1 MPTGAPRRGRAARVL
16 RHGSR
21 RGRGRGP
28 EYVGRVA
35 DDSFDVLVL
44 GAGVIGLSSAICLAE
59 AGVRVAVQAAEA
71 PGATTSVA
79 AGALWG
85 AHLVGADNRV
95 PRWAGETRAVLATL
109 DLSAGV
115 HSCDGVMAVMVP
127 QDVPPDATDGVPY
140 APCPPGD
147 LPPGYVAGW
156 RLTAPLVAMPAY
168 LGYLA
173 DRLRAAGGRLL
184 GQRKFASLGE
194 VARSCAAPV
203 IVNCPGAGAREL
215 VPDPSVV
222 PVRGQVVVT
231 ANPGISEF
239 FVGNG
244 PGPDEL
250 TYLFPHG
257 ETVLVGGTQE
267 HGNAS
272 RAPDPATADRI
283 LAAAAV
289 VEPRLAGVA
298 VLEHR
303 VGLRPGRPYV
313 RLEPEVLADG
323 RQVVHNYGHGGAG
336 VSLSWGCAAEAAGV
350 VLGMLG

>member
-1 MPTGAPRRGRAARVL
+1 
-16 RHGSR
+16 
-21 RGRGRGP
+21 
-28 EYVGRVA
+28 VA
-35 DDSFDVLVL
+35 DDSFDVFVL
-44 GAGVIGLSSAICLAE
+44 GAGVVGLTSAICLAE
-59 AGVRVAVQAAEA
+59 AGLRVAVQAAEA

-85 AHLVGADNRV
+85 AHLVGADDRV
-95 PRWAGETRAVLATL
+95 PRWADETRAVLARL

-115 HSCDGVMAVMVP
+115 RSCDGIMAVMVP
-127 QDVPPDATDGVPY
+127 QDAPPDATDGVQY
-140 APCPPGD
+140 TPCPPGE

-156 RLTAPLVAMPAY
+156 RLTAPLVAMPVY

-173 DRLRAAGGRLL
+173 DRLQRAGGRLL
-184 GQRKFASLGE
+184 GQRRFASLAE
-194 VARSCAAPV
+194 VTRSSAAPV

-215 VPDPSVV
+215 VPDPSVI
-222 PVRGQVVVT
+222 PVRGQVVVA
-231 ANPGISEF
+231 ANPGITEF

-244 PGPDEL
+244 AEPDEL

-257 ETVLVGGTQE
+257 ETVILGGTQE

-272 RAPDPATADRI
+272 RVPDPATADRI
-283 LAAAAV
+283 LAAAVA

-313 RLEPEVLADG
+313 RLESEAAGDG

-336 VSLSWGCAAEAAGV
+336 VSLSWGCAAEATRV
-350 VLGMLG
+350 VLGALA

>member
-1 MPTGAPRRGRAARVL
+1 M
-16 RHGSR
+16 S
-21 RGRGRGP
+21 
-28 EYVGRVA
+28 
-35 DDSFDVLVL
+35 
-44 GAGVIGLSSAICLAE
+44 GLSSALALLD
-59 AGVRVAVQAAEA
+59 AGVSVEVYASSLPHR
-71 PGATTSVA
+71 TTSAA

-85 AHLVGADNRV
+85 AHLVGADDRV
-95 PRWAGETRAVLATL
+95 PRWAGETRAVLAGL

-127 QDVPPDATDGVPY
+127 QEGPPDATDGEQY
-140 APCPPGD
+140 TPCPPGE

-156 RLTAPLVAMPAY
+156 RLTAPLIAMPAY
-168 LGYLA
+168 LSYLA
-173 DRLRAAGGRLL
+173 GRLQDAGGRLL
-184 GQRKFASLGE
+184 GQRRFASLAE
-194 VARSCAAPV
+194 VLRSCAAPL

-215 VPDPSVV
+215 VPDPSVI

-231 ANPGISEF
+231 ANPGVSEF

-244 PGPDEL
+244 ATPDEL

-257 ETVLVGGTQE
+257 ETVVVGGTQE

-272 RAPDPATADRI
+272 RVPDPATADRI
-283 LAAAAV
+283 LAAAAS
-289 VEPRLAGVA
+289 VEPRLAGAA

-313 RLEPEVLADG
+313 RLEAEVRADG

-336 VSLSWGCAAEAAGV
+336 VSLAWGCASEAARV
-350 VLGMLG
+350 ALGALG

>member
-1 MPTGAPRRGRAARVL
+1 
-16 RHGSR
+16 
-21 RGRGRGP
+21 
-28 EYVGRVA
+28 VA

-44 GAGVIGLSSAICLAE
+44 GAGVIGLTTAICLAE

-71 PGATTSVA
+71 PEATTSVA

-85 AHLVGADNRV
+85 SHLVGADDRV
-95 PRWAGETRAVLATL
+95 PRWAGETRAALVAL
-109 DLSAGV
+109 DPAAGV
-115 HSCDGVMAVMVP
+115 HSCDGMMAVMVP
-127 QDVPPDATDGVPY
+127 RDDPPDATDGMQY
-140 APCPPGD
+140 TPCPPGD

-168 LGYLA
+168 LGYRAGRLA
-173 DRLRAAGGRLL
+173 EAGGRLL
-184 GQRKFASLGE
+184 GRRTFASLAE
-194 VARSCAAPV
+194 LTQSCAAPV

-231 ANPGISEF
+231 ANPGIGEF

-244 PGPDEL
+244 AQPDEL
-250 TYLFPHG
+250 TYFFPHG
-257 ETVLVGGTQE
+257 ETVVVGGTQE

-272 RAPDPATADRI
+272 REPDPATADRI
-283 LAAAAV
+283 LAAAAA
-289 VEPRLAGVA
+289 VEPRLAGVT

-313 RLEPEVLADG
+313 RLEPQALAGG

-336 VSLSWGCAAEAAGV
+336 VSLSWGCAADATLLVQAA
-350 VLGMLG
+350 LGWSGR

>member
-1 MPTGAPRRGRAARVL
+1 M
-16 RHGSR
+16 
-21 RGRGRGP
+21 
-28 EYVGRVA
+28 A

-44 GAGVIGLSSAICLAE
+44 GAGVIGLTSAIRLAE

-71 PGATTSVA
+71 PGATTSAA

-85 AHLVGADNRV
+85 PHLVGADDRV
-95 PRWAGETRAVLATL
+95 PRWAGETRAVLAAL

-115 HSCDGVMAVMVP
+115 HSCDGMMAVMVP
-127 QDVPPDATDGVPY
+127 QDDPPDAADGVQY
-140 APCPPGD
+140 TPCPPAD
-147 LPPGYVAGW
+147 LPPGYAAGW
-156 RLTAPLVAMPAY
+156 RLTAPLVEMPVY
-168 LGYLA
+168 LRYLA
-173 DRLRAAGGRLL
+173 GRLRAAGGRLL
-184 GQRKFASLGE
+184 GQRRFASLDE

-215 VPDPSVV
+215 VPDPSVI

-231 ANPGISEF
+231 ANPGVSEF

-244 PGPDEL
+244 ATPDEL

-257 ETVLVGGTQE
+257 ETVVVGGTQE

-272 RAPDPATADRI
+272 RVPDPATADRI
-283 LAAAAV
+283 LAAAAT

-313 RLEPEVLADG
+313 RLEAEVRADG

-336 VSLSWGCAAEAAGV
+336 VSLAWGCASEAARV
-350 VLGMLG
+350 VLGALG